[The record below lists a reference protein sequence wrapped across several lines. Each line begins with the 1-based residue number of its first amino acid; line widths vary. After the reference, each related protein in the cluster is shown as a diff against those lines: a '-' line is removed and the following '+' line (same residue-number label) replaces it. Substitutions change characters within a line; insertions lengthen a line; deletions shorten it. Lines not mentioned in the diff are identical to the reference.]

1 MQAKRFSGGC
11 LALLFALVQC
21 LMVPMA
27 HGAMIGTD
35 EVLQEESRG
44 EQKARILGALDRE
57 QAASALERFG
67 VAPDRVEERLD
78 RLSDRE
84 LAQLA
89 NQADELPAGEGA
101 LGVLVFVLV
110 LLIVLDL
117 LGVTNIFPAIQTAN

>member
-1 MQAKRFSGGC
+1 MRAKRVSTGC

-21 LMVPMA
+21 LMVPVV
-27 HGAMIGTD
+27 HGSMIGTG
-35 EVLQEESRG
+35 EVLQEETRG
-44 EQKARILGALDRE
+44 EYKSRILSALDRE
-57 QAASALERFG
+57 QAADAMERFG

-89 NQADELPAGEGA
+89 DQAEELPAGEGA

-117 LGVTNIFPAIQTAN
+117 LGVTNIFPAIQTVN